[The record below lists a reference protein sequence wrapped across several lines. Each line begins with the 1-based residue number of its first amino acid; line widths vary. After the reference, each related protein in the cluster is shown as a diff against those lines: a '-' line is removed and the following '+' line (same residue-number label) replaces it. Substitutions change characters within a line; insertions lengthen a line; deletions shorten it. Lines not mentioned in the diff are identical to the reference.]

1 MAFRAEAKTE
11 PAKAARVRDILESIK
26 PLAAEYYEL
35 TGKPLGV
42 TGEIGEAEAARIC
55 GLDLA
60 PVRTKGYDA
69 TRGEE
74 KVQIKTRV
82 PDPKVKQL
90 GRMSRIDTTKLCQ
103 TVMLVILD
111 HRTLDAREIW
121 EAPFDA
127 VVKEL
132 NMTPAKSRK
141 RGQLA
146 VSSFKAIASRTW
158 KKVDAERQS

>member
-1 MAFRAEAKTE
+1 MKLE
-11 PAKAARVRDILESIK
+11 PEKAARVVAILEAIK
-26 PLAAEYYEL
+26 PLAAEYYAL

-42 TGEIGEAEAARIC
+42 TGEIGEAEAAKIR
-55 GLDLA
+55 GMDLA
-60 PVRTKGYDA
+60 PARTKGYDA

-74 KVQIKTRV
+74 KVQIKTRA

-111 HRTLDAREIW
+111 HHTFDAREIW
-121 EAPFDA
+121 EAPFDT

-132 NMTPAKSRK
+132 NKTQAKSRK

-146 VSSFKAIASRTW
+146 VSSFKAIANRTW
-158 KKVDAERQS
+158 KKGDDKRT